1 MLDTYSLIVSIAPS
15 LCRFHCENQLEHFP
29 RPGRI
34 SARPRLTNSMQGLK
48 QSRIAKRWRG
58 DLPNFLPVISS
69 RNGGQHDQALL
80 KWFALGALTLSK
92 HRYTVAPA
100 QTMSILDLSRQALH
114 ASGSQCPSSPH
125 LLCCSA
131 SGCCPSD
138 LLFQTPHMLPAE
150 EDLASSDTLHRGWK
164 KVGQDASRNLVS
176 LHSHKWIKRFC
187 HL

>member
-15 LCRFHCENQLEHFP
+15 LCCFHCETQLKHFP

-48 QSRIAKRWRG
+48 QLRIAKRWRG

-80 KWFALGALTLSK
+80 KWFSLATLTLSK
-92 HRYTVAPA
+92 YRYTVAPA

-131 SGCCPSD
+131 CCSR
-138 LLFQTPHMLPAE
+138 
-150 EDLASSDTLHRGWK
+150 LHTCCQPK
-164 KVGQDASRNLVS
+164 KIWLVAIPCTEGGRR
-176 LHSHKWIKRFC
+176 WVRM
-187 HL
+187 